1 LAVVLPQIRHDS
13 LCRFLGLV
21 EWNRWKQ
28 VVYDMEVNDI
38 MEKVTS
44 YDAEIAVDR
53 TECPFDEGPSLL
65 CVVRDGGMRVMEI
78 SDCY

>member
-1 LAVVLPQIRHDS
+1 
-13 LCRFLGLV
+13 
-21 EWNRWKQ
+21 
-28 VVYDMEVNDI
+28 MEVNDI

-53 TECPFDEGPSLL
+53 TECPFGEGPSLL